1 MLQNSIATNRTSQ
14 ATKGRVGI
22 QDLEI
27 AARRLRLD
35 TLSERQRARIKIVQG
50 ALTYRDKR
58 IEGFDAAALVEVIEH
73 VDPDRLASVARAV
86 FEFARPGLV
95 VVTTPNREYN
105 AKFEG
110 MQPGQLRHA
119 DHRFE
124 WTRGEF
130 QAWAESVAGRFG
142 YAARVEPIGEVD
154 EALGAPSQMAIFE
167 RGEA

>member
-1 MLQNSIATNRTSQ
+1 M
-14 ATKGRVGI
+14 
-22 QDLEI
+22 QDETEVSE
-27 AARRLRLD
+27 RPRLRL
-35 TLSERQRARIKIVQG
+35 
-50 ALTYRDKR
+50 
-58 IEGFDAAALVEVIEH
+58 EGFQA
-73 VDPDRLASVARAV
+73 DRLASVERAV

-105 AKFEG
+105 ARFEG

-130 QAWAESVAGRFG
+130 QSWVEGVAGRFG

-154 EALGAPSQMAIFE
+154 EALGAPSQMVIFE
-167 RGEA
+167 RGDA